1 MDDRYNALETT
12 IKDANYVCGEIMVVE
27 EKLDDRIVALEEEVE
42 SLKVQNIEL
51 RQCVN
56 RITEELNAVITLLN
70 TRYTA
75 EN

>member
-1 MDDRYNALETT
+1 
-12 IKDANYVCGEIMVVE
+12 MVVE
-27 EKLDDRIVALEEEVE
+27 EKLDDILVALEEEVE
-42 SLKVQNIEL
+42 SLKVENIEL

-70 TRYTA
+70 TRYGA